1 MNGDKDTSQDTS
13 TSTSISVGTSTG
25 ARIAQTD
32 KKYIE
37 LQHQLEAKE
46 DQLRRDYARIKR
58 DVKQNPYLKT
68 AIDEYNNY
76 FEKGKEEKKKKIK
89 ALTALLNYIEENKS
103 NKDHDNEDIFNI
115 KREIINIKRN

>member
-1 MNGDKDTSQDTS
+1 MNGDKVAIQD
-13 TSTSISVGTSTG
+13 TSISVGTSTGTSTG

-89 ALTALLNYIEENKS
+89 ALTELLNYIEAN
-103 NKDHDNEDIFNI
+103 NDHDNEDIFNI

>member
-1 MNGDKDTSQDTS
+1 MNGIK
-13 TSTSISVGTSTG
+13 STG
-25 ARIAQTD
+25 AVGTGAVGTGAVGTGIRIAQTD

-89 ALTALLNYIEENKS
+89 ALTALLKYIEANKS